1 MKRWLLTLCFIIV
14 SAVAAMA
21 QQGQVERRSKTL
33 FVFPEFKDA
42 VVQQTFGRTTKAKA
56 NIYLGEGTLIYI
68 DAKTGKK
75 MRAYLNNVIGVTFDD
90 TIRYMRVDSIM
101 ARVVAQHGYN
111 ILLRHTY
118 VDKKRLQD
126 ERVRDLNFEMT
137 GIIDLEKRDDE
148 QGYPLMDRYYFI
160 IRGETIPANESS
172 FKRFV
177 GKDQMQAFKVLM
189 ANRFWSWKDPES
201 LKMLFDF
208 LPK

>member
-1 MKRWLLTLCFIIV
+1 
-14 SAVAAMA
+14 
-21 QQGQVERRSKTL
+21 
-33 FVFPEFKDA
+33 
-42 VVQQTFGRTTKAKA
+42 
-56 NIYLGEGTLIYI
+56 
-68 DAKTGKK
+68 
-75 MRAYLNNVIGVTFDD
+75 MRAYLNNVVGVTFDD

-172 FKRFV
+172 
-177 GKDQMQAFKVLM
+177 VLM

>member
-1 MKRWLLTLCFIIV
+1 MKRWLLTLCFIMM

-33 FVFPEFKDA
+33 FVFPEFKEA
-42 VVQQTFGRTTKAKA
+42 VVQQTFGRSIKAKA

-75 MRAYLNNVIGVTFDD
+75 MRAYLSNIVGVTFDD

-101 ARVVAQHGYN
+101 ARVVAQRGYN

-126 ERVRDLNFEMT
+126 ERVRDLNFEMM
-137 GIIDLEKRDDE
+137 GFVDLEKRDED
-148 QGYPLMDRYYFI
+148 QGYPLLDRYYFI
-160 IRGETIPANESS
+160 IRGEAIPANESA

-177 GKDQMQAFKVLM
+177 SNDQKQAFKVLM
-189 ANRFWSWKDPES
+189 GNRFWSWKNLES
-201 LKMLFDF
+201 LMMLFDF

>member
-33 FVFPEFKDA
+33 FVFPEFKEA
-42 VVQQTFGRTTKAKA
+42 VVQQTFGRSIKAKA

-75 MRAYLNNVIGVTFDD
+75 MRAYLSNIVGVTFDD

-101 ARVVAQHGYN
+101 ARVVAQRGYN

-126 ERVRDLNFEMT
+126 ERVRDLNFEMS
-137 GIIDLEKRDDE
+137 GVIYLDKRDDE
-148 QGYPLMDRYYFI
+148 QGYPLTDRYYFI
-160 IRGETIPANESS
+160 VRGETIPANESA

-177 GKDQMQAFKVLM
+177 GKDQKQAFKVLM
-189 ANRFWSWKDPES
+189 GNRFWSWKDPES
-201 LKMLFDF
+201 LMMLFDF